1 MMTREEAVRFDE
13 GWAAA
18 WNARDLDRILAHYS
32 DDFEMTTPFLVRLMG
47 EPSGTL
53 RGKGQVGAY
62 WRRALD
68 RIPDLHF
75 EVMDVFTGVGSVV
88 IYYKAVLGLRACE
101 VFFFDDQG
109 KVSKAAAHY
118 SDNQE

>member
-1 MMTREEAVRFDE
+1 MQGEDLMMTRDEALRFAQE
-13 GWAAA
+13 WAAA

-32 DDFEMTTPFLVRLMG
+32 DDVEMSTPFIVKLMG

-53 RGKGQVGAY
+53 KGKQQVRAY

-75 EVMDVFTGVGSVV
+75 EVLS
-88 IYYKAVLGLRACE
+88 
-101 VFFFDDQG
+101 
-109 KVSKAAAHY
+109 
-118 SDNQE
+118 